1 VTEDEAGTDLAR
13 RGFFKAFGRE
23 ALQTAAQLAG
33 AASAL
38 RRGTTAATT
47 ELLGLGL
54 GDPAASAARYE
65 DARLAAAGLLGTAPG
80 EVAGGARSPFRL
92 EDDVLIVLDQRR
104 LPAAISELRASTAPE
119 VADLIRR
126 RVVNGGPLLAQLAAY
141 GLAASADR
149 QRTTKPYSRSALLRG
164 AANALRSARP
174 SAPALGWAL
183 DRSIARWGSVGD
195 LADGD
200 VIADALRAEA
210 DALASSLTM
219 DHARLGRL
227 AAEAL
232 PRPEDRALE
241 LVVLGPAGSLMN
253 GMVGSGLGI
262 VQALV
267 AAGRAVHVWV
277 PAGGPALIGA
287 RLTAWELRTAGVPH
301 TVLPDSAIGHLFA
314 EERVD
319 AVLVAPE
326 SVAANGDTRAGAG
339 SYAAALLGARHDVPL
354 YVSGHTANVDL
365 QAASGQALRGD
376 ANSAEELEVIGVS
389 LGDGYPAALDLVPA
403 ELITALATEE
413 GVIPAEEEA
422 IRAAIESSA
431 GRRVPLPA
439 PARPDDVPQ
448 PVEAS

>member
-1 VTEDEAGTDLAR
+1 MTEDEAGTDLAR
-13 RGFFKAFGRE
+13 RGFFRAFGRE

-80 EVAGGARSPFRL
+80 EASGGARSPFRL
-92 EDDVLIVLDQRR
+92 QDEVLIVLDQRR
-104 LPAAISELRASTAPE
+104 LPAEISELRASSAPE
-119 VADLIRR
+119 VADLMRR
-126 RVVNGGPLLAQLAAY
+126 RAVNGGPLLAQLAAY

-149 QRTTKPYSRSALLRG
+149 QRGTKPYSRSALLRG

-174 SAPALGWAL
+174 SAPAVGWAL
-183 DRSIARWGSVGD
+183 DRSLARWGSVGD

-200 VIADALRAEA
+200 VIADALRGEA
-210 DALASSLTM
+210 DALTSGLTM

-227 AAEAL
+227 AAERL
-232 PRPEDRALE
+232 PQPDDRPLA

-267 AAGRAVHVWV
+267 ASGRAVHVWV

-326 SVAANGDTRAGAG
+326 SVAANGDVRATAG
-339 SYAAALLGARHDVPL
+339 SYAAGLLAARHGVPL
-354 YVSGHTANVDL
+354 YVSGHTANVEL
-365 QAASGQALRGD
+365 RAASGQALRADEHG
-376 ANSAEELEVIGVS
+376 AEELQVIGGP
-389 LGDGYPAALDLVPA
+389 LGEGYPAALDLLPA

-413 GVIPAEEEA
+413 GVTPIDEAA
-422 IRAAIESSA
+422 IRAAVESSA

-439 PARPDDVPQ
+439 TPGPTEVPQ
-448 PVEAS
+448 TVEAS